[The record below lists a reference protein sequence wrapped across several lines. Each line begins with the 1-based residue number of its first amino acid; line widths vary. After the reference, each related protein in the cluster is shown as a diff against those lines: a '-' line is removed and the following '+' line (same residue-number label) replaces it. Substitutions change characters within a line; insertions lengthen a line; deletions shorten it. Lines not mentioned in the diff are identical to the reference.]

1 MGITAWVSVIVSTRH
16 AGLRLESTLADLRA
30 VHGYAEQRRLLAE
43 GSLSEPA
50 VALLG
55 RLSRPA
61 TTEEKVLLAYE
72 TATGRRAIS
81 RIEKEQATQ
90 VRPDLLG
97 VEEFGFTPKTGS

>member
-61 TTEEKVLLAYE
+61 TTEEKVLLAEVPVE
-72 TATGRRAIS
+72 TVRAKVDP
-81 RIEKEQATQ
+81 RLAL
-90 VRPDLLG
+90 VC
-97 VEEFGFTPKTGS
+97 F